1 MNSMRRGKVLIPGVG
16 VIAIYCG
23 IIVLCYGILM
33 YVNKP
38 TVDMKKQLNRFASG
52 DLQEIRGK
60 IQPGINLVAATTATP
75 EILAKGK
82 ELYQAN
88 CTVCHGN
95 DGMGDGPGGMALP
108 HKPRNFHD
116 VNAEWTNGN
125 SIDRV
130 FKTMTE
136 GISARGMLAYDYLSV
151 EDRFALVHHVRAYR
165 KDSPSV
171 TEDHIKAIDAEYSLS
186 TGIKQP
192 HQVSIKRAMEVLAV
206 ESKENSKAIKSLMN
220 VVELDAKD
228 GVIGAKLVLDM
239 GPNLY
244 STLNILTRSRDK
256 WSSNQNSFR
265 IILGNSIRKGGIQA
279 SINTWSNNNWS
290 IAFEY
295 MKMSLTKLALDG
307 SKKNGIR
314 LGSLRNRQPVVNQT
328 FKVTDGLLNQLN

>member
-1 MNSMRRGKVLIPGVG
+1 MNSTKRGQVLIPGVG
-16 VIAIYCG
+16 VIAIYFG
-23 IIVLCYGILM
+23 LIVLCYGILM

-38 TVDMKKQLNRFASG
+38 TLTMKKQLNRFATG

-95 DGMGDGPGGMALP
+95 DGKGDGPGGAALP

-116 VNAEWTNGN
+116 LKAKWTNGN
-125 SIDRV
+125 TIDQV

-165 KDSPSV
+165 KDSPKV
-171 TEDHIKAIDAEYSLS
+171 TQAHIAAIDAQYSLS
-186 TGIKQP
+186 SGIKQA
-192 HQVSIKRAMEVLAV
+192 HQVSVKRAMEVLAEESQK
-206 ESKENSKAIKSLMN
+206 ESKSIKQLVV
-220 VVELDAKD
+220 VVEDDAKK
-228 GVIGAKLVLDM
+228 GVVGAKLVMEM

-244 STLNILTRSRDK
+244 NTLNVLTKSRK
-256 WSSNQNSFR
+256 RWSSNQSTFR
-265 IILGNSIRKGGIQA
+265 SILSNSIRKGGIQA
-279 SINTWSNNNWS
+279 NINTWSNQNWS
-290 IAFEY
+290 MAY
-295 MKMSLTKLALDG
+295 SYVKTSLNKITRSNKTSDAMRIGKL
-307 SKKNGIR
+307 SKSQAVI
-314 LGSLRNRQPVVNQT
+314 NQT
-328 FKVTDGLLNQLN
+328 FKLSDGLLNQLQ